1 MLPLMSRKWAI
12 LFVRLPDVM
21 MDEQLVA
28 DYLDGGDQEALARLI
43 DRNLDHVR
51 QIVYPMVLNHADTDD
66 VVQEVFVRVV
76 KGLGSFRR
84 DAQFS
89 TWLRRVTMNTVY
101 RFLQQRRRRRSQESE
116 TGGRSEA
123 ACTIQADQAALH
135 GELDEAIGRA
145 LGELSPELRGA
156 LVMTVFEGVTPAELA
171 AIEGCSRTT
180 VYWRVHRA
188 RKALKKRLKDWL

>member
-1 MLPLMSRKWAI
+1 
-12 LFVRLPDVM
+12 M

-28 DYLDGGDQEALARLI
+28 NYLDGGDQDALARLI

-51 QIVYPMVLNHADTDD
+51 RIVYPMVLNHADTDD

-101 RFLQQRRRRRSQESE
+101 RFLQQQRRRPQGSE
-116 TGGRSEA
+116 MVCGSEA
-123 ACTIQADQAALH
+123 PCEFQPEQAALR
-135 GELDEAIGRA
+135 GELDEAIRCA

-156 LVMTVFEGVTPAELA
+156 LVMTVFEGVAPAELA

-188 RKALKKRLKDWL
+188 RRALKKRLQNWL

>member
-1 MLPLMSRKWAI
+1 
-12 LFVRLPDVM
+12 

-28 DYLDGGDQEALARLI
+28 DYLDGGDQDALARLI

-51 QIVYPMVLNHADTDD
+51 RIVYPMVLNHADTDD

-89 TWLRRVTMNTVY
+89 TWLRRVTVNTVY
-101 RFLQQRRRRRSQESE
+101 RFLQQRRKRPQ
-116 TGGRSEA
+116 GGEMVCSSEA
-123 ACTIQADQAALH
+123 PCEFQPEQAALR
-135 GELDEAIGRA
+135 GELDEAIGLA
-145 LGELSPELRGA
+145 LDRLPAELRGA
-156 LVMTVFEGVTPAELA
+156 LVLTLFEGVTPAELA
-171 AIEGCSRTT
+171 SIEGCSRAT

-188 RKALKKRLKDWL
+188 RRTLKKLLKDWL